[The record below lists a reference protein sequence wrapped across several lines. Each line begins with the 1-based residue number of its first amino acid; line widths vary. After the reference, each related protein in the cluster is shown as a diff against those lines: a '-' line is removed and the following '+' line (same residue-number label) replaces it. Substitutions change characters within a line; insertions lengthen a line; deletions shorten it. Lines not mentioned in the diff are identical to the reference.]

1 MYQKAQE
8 KLEIIK
14 NLNSEIFQCKAE
26 IRNKKSLLL
35 LNSNRSKAP
44 SYSKL
49 QILLQENQRLKRQ
62 KSVLNSYQNKLT
74 LDRIQRTDPKLFTL
88 IQKYQAAESE
98 NLKLKTGLSQS
109 KEEKDKLTSEYF
121 LITCKFLEIE
131 KLKTRVKELEKDCHE
146 KSGNIEKLSNA
157 LSSLKLRLLKPN
169 ANANDLRNLQVLCKE
184 LVKEKNIYTEDIN
197 RVKFEYEAVCTCI
210 QTFHTSPK
218 KRCVSADKL
227 KDHILQQTERKS
239 SLDNKI
245 RSKEQYR
252 NNVKCFLDR
261 AYMKG
266 TTKDSSFCETE
277 RKYLVKKVNITLDSS
292 STNLNTLKSV
302 SKPSTPLSSSK
313 RMDLNR
319 SQLLYRKN

>member
-1 MYQKAQE
+1 MNQKVQA
-8 KLEIIK
+8 KLELIK
-14 NLNSEIFQCKAE
+14 NLSSEIFQRKAE
-26 IRNKKSLLL
+26 IRNRRTLLL
-35 LNSNRSKAP
+35 LKSSHIKEP

-49 QILLQENQRLKRQ
+49 EGLVQENQRLKQQ
-62 KSVLNSYQNKLT
+62 KSVLNSYQNRLT

-88 IQKYQAAESE
+88 IQKCQVAESE
-98 NLKLKTGLSQS
+98 NLKLKKSLTRS
-109 KEEKDKLTSEYF
+109 KEEKDKATSEYF
-121 LITCKFLEIE
+121 LITCRFLEIE

-146 KSGNIEKLSNA
+146 KSGNVEKLSNA
-157 LSSLKLRLLKPN
+157 LSSLKLRILKPN
-169 ANANDLRNLQVLCKE
+169 ANANDLRNLQVLFKE

-197 RVKFEYEAVCTCI
+197 RLKFEYEAVCNCI

-218 KRCVSADKL
+218 KRCVSVDKL

-261 AYMKG
+261 AYLKG
-266 TTKDSSFCETE
+266 RTKDSSFCETE

-292 STNLNTLKSV
+292 SNNLSTMKSV

-313 RMDLNR
+313 RMDLNK
-319 SQLLYRKN
+319 SQLLYRKT